1 MLLWSYLSA
10 IIEEVESKNGRPSC
24 YPTYERVITVQK
36 PRILVVGD
44 VSIELLVRA
53 ERLPLPGG
61 AEDVKSFDYLPGGN
75 GTHSSVA
82 LARLGADSVIS
93 AKLGDDSY
101 AEELAEYLSDEG
113 VDARFLAEA
122 RGENTALE
130 IILAEEGGASRR
142 LCYAGALL
150 RFSESDVEESFICYP
165 DAVMLHG
172 DLPSAVLDK
181 TVRMAAIKELPLF
194 LASLPD
200 PSRHPLAQLGPCEIL
215 TVDEAQTE
223 RVTGIRPADQ
233 ERCMKACMAL
243 TRVVKAKYVVLRLGE
258 RGCFLY
264 DGTYHRFIAAYDVPV
279 PKGVSADEAFSAA
292 LALEYLRSDGD
303 IRRACDYATIVSAVY
318 LTRGGGLRA
327 YPSAGDVKQFIQRN
341 EIEFYLERPERE
353 IE

>member
-1 MLLWSYLSA
+1 M
-10 IIEEVESKNGRPSC
+10 
-24 YPTYERVITVQK
+24 TVQK

-44 VSIELLVRA
+44 VSIELLVKTS
-53 ERLPLPGG
+53 RLPSPGG
-61 AEDVKSFDYLPGGN
+61 AEDVESFDYLPGGN

-82 LARLGADSVIS
+82 LARLGADCVIS

-101 AEELAEYLSDEG
+101 AAELAEYLSDEG

-130 IILAEEGGASRR
+130 ILLAEENAPIRR

-150 RFSESDVEESFICYP
+150 RFTDSDVEEAFICYP

-172 DLPSAVLDK
+172 ELPSQVLDQ
-181 TVRMAAIKELPLF
+181 TVRAASAKSLPLF

-200 PSRHPLAQLGPCEIL
+200 PSRHPLTRLGSCEIL

-223 RVTGIRPADQ
+223 RATGIRPADQ

-243 TRVVKAKYVVLRLGE
+243 TRTVKAKYVVLRLGE

-264 DGTYHRFIAAYDVPV
+264 DGTYHRFIAAYDVPI

-292 LALEYLRSDGD
+292 LALEYLRSEGD

-341 EIEFYLERPERE
+341 EIEFYLEHTERE
-353 IE
+353 TE